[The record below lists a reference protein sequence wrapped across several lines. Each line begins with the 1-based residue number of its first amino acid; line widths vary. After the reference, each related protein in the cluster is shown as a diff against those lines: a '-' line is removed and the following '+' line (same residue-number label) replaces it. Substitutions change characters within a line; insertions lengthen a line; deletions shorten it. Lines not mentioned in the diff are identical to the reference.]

1 MAELNGIKRLKA
13 VVNPENHAVLNWIV
27 KCNSYE
33 EYQDQSVFHVVDIPI
48 PAEFYRNEELATAI
62 RKALSGE
69 GRMDNAAQF
78 AMRLELKRMGGGG
91 RECAEFYD
99 ELEEKDSDTEDF
111 TVTCSSY
118 DDDSRSGLFTSNN
131 HRRSVSFS

>member
-13 VVNPENHAVLNWIV
+13 VVNPENHTVLNWIV

-62 RKALSGE
+62 RKALRGE
-69 GRMDNAAQF
+69 GHMDNAAQF
-78 AMRLELKRMGGGG
+78 AMRLELKRMGG
-91 RECAEFYD
+91 
-99 ELEEKDSDTEDF
+99 
-111 TVTCSSY
+111 
-118 DDDSRSGLFTSNN
+118 
-131 HRRSVSFS
+131 